1 MQDKM
6 RVDKWLWCVRIFKSR
21 TIAIDACKAGKIK
34 AGGITLKPA
43 HLIQPGDL
51 IEVRKNGFSFQFK
64 VLELLKSRVSAPIA
78 QSCYANFTTE
88 EELNKYNDWFVGKAT
103 PEKREKGAGRP
114 TKRERRQIDGF
125 KSDGDS
131 ALDWDDAE

>member
-34 AGGITLKPA
+34 SGALSLKPS
-43 HLIQPGDL
+43 HLVQPGDL
-51 IEVRKNGFSFQFK
+51 IEVRKNGFNFQFQ
-64 VLELLKSRVSAPIA
+64 VLQLLKSRVSAPIA
-78 QSCYANFTTE
+78 QSCYANRTTE
-88 EELNKYNDWFVGKAT
+88 EELNKYNDWFVGKGT

-114 TKRERRQIDGF
+114 TKRERRQIEGF
-125 KSDGDS
+125 KSDDDFE
-131 ALDWDDAE
+131 LDWGDAE

>member
-21 TIAIDACKAGKIK
+21 TIAIDACKAGKVK
-34 AGGITLKPA
+34 AGGAVVKPS
-43 HLIQPGDL
+43 HLVQPGDL
-51 IEVRKNGFSFQFK
+51 IEVRKNGFNFQFK

-78 QSCYANFTTE
+78 QTCFSNLTPE
-88 EELNKYNDWFVGKAT
+88 EELNKYNDWFVGKGG

-114 TKRERRQIDGF
+114 TKRERRQIDDF
-125 KSDGDS
+125 KLEENWE
-131 ALDWDDAE
+131 LDWNDAE